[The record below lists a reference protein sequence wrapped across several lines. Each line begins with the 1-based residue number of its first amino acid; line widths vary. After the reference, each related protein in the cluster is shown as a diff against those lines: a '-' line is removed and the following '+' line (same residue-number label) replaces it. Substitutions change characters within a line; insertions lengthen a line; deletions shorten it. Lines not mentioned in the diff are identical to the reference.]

1 MTVLKLKPKPR
12 FQSKTEPTD
21 ENPEPHS
28 TNCTVR
34 KMTVFCLQL
43 MPPVH
48 SNSDLFNAVVEAL
61 SEIAP
66 AEHYLRTNVMLPSGH
81 IIGDD
86 LV

>member
-1 MTVLKLKPKPR
+1 
-12 FQSKTEPTD
+12 
-21 ENPEPHS
+21 
-28 TNCTVR
+28 
-34 KMTVFCLQL
+34 